1 MLDGLFDSFST
12 IGEYISTAWTFLVD
26 FFKDTF
32 DMIKLVGETVA
43 KLPQYFTWLPE
54 ELLTI
59 LLVLFGVVV
68 LYKIL
73 GREG

>member
-1 MLDGLFDSFST
+1 MLDGLFDLFST

-32 DMIKLVGETVA
+32 DMIKLVGETVS

-54 ELLTI
+54 ELLSI